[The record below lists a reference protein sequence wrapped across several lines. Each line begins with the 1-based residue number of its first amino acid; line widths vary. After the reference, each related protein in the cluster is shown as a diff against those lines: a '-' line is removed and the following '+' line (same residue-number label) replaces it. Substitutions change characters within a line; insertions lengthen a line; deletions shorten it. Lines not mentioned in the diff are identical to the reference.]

1 MGTLIGGDNGGAR
14 TAEANMGRIVSGE
27 DGAKIQANGL
37 PEIRDALDEAT
48 IALRRLPEVREAARG
63 SLRYGNLL
71 LAFLLDCLTRG
82 DAELR
87 KRAIRGL
94 KILEHLK
101 DSDVQVDLRGF
112 LHEDFGSPAA
122 DPDREDGGDA
132 TRRPRTASG
141 RPHARDRGQS
151 KKTG

>member
-82 DAELR
+82 EAER
-87 KRAIRGL
+87 KQAAIRGL

-101 DSDVQVDLRGF
+101 DSDEQIDLRGISRQ
-112 LHEDFGSPAA
+112 DFGAM
-122 DPDREDGGDA
+122 GGDLDETYQDA
-132 TRRPRTASG
+132 AASRRPRVARSRPVPG
-141 RPHARDRGQS
+141 RD